1 MDNVTLFQD
10 KKIRSEWNEEEQ
22 HWYFSVVDVV
32 GALIDSVNPT
42 DYFKKMRKRDD
53 SLYLPGD
60 KLLSGRY
67 NDRIRKD
74 FSENF
79 FT

>member
-1 MDNVTLFQD
+1 MSNIKLFQN
-10 KKIRSEWNEEEQ
+10 KKICSEWNKEEQ
-22 HWYFSVVDVV
+22 YWCFSVADVV
-32 GALIDSVNPT
+32 GLLIDSVNPK
-42 DYFKKMRKRDD
+42 DYLKKVQKRDD